1 MTSMNILQ
9 RNYDLVASAS
19 TGATLSALSA
29 TIGLPWPIWAVYG
42 VVVAGQLG
50 NRMIRGWAR

>member
-1 MTSMNILQ
+1 MNILQ